1 MEKLIKN
8 VYWSWLM
15 PSATVHLRPFLKNSI
30 KKTYNSFFKGS
41 ETMTDDEKK
50 ERKEKEKVAMA
61 KE

>member
-1 MEKLIKN
+1 M
-8 VYWSWLM
+8 
-15 PSATVHLRPFLKNSI
+15 
-30 KKTYNSFFKGS
+30 TYNSFSKGS